1 MKIAGVDEAGR
12 GSLAG
17 AVFAAAVIL
26 PKNHTIENIKDS
38 KKLTPATR
46 EILFEQIIAQASAYS
61 VAQVDEN
68 IIDQINIL
76 QASLLAMQQ
85 AVLALKIKPSIVL
98 VDGKQKPN
106 LPDYNVKAIIKG
118 DDKVEVISAASILA
132 KVSRDNYMIN
142 CDDKYCQYGFK
153 QNKGYPTPYHLK
165 ALKKFGPCAIH
176 RLSFKPVKNY

>member
-26 PKNHTIENIKDS
+26 PNNHTIENIKDS

-46 EILFEQIIAQASAYS
+46 AFLFEQIIAQASAYS
-61 VAQVDEN
+61 VAQVDET

-85 AVLALKIKPSIVL
+85 AVLALKIKPTIVL

-142 CDDKYCQYGFK
+142 YDNKYNQYGFK
-153 QNKGYPTPYHLK
+153 QNKGYPTPAHLK
-165 ALKKFGPCAIH
+165 ALKQFGPCAIH
-176 RLSFKPVKNY
+176 RSSFKPINNY